1 MDKMGPSP
9 GILTSGE
16 TNPIAGSS
24 PAESNR
30 DLIPLLYGKFPRLH
44 EYGASSDQINLLLGE
59 INIFFISLTPGQWTS
74 GLGNGGKEMKCK
86 AHCYTFPHP
95 KPGEIH

>member
-44 EYGASSDQINLLLGE
+44 EYGASSDQIHLLLGE
-59 INIFFISLTPGQWTS
+59 INIFFISLTPGQ
-74 GLGNGGKEMKCK
+74 
-86 AHCYTFPHP
+86 
-95 KPGEIH
+95 

>member
-1 MDKMGPSP
+1 MEKMGPSP

-30 DLIPLLYGKFPRLH
+30 DLVPLLYGKFPRLH

-59 INIFFISLTPGQWTS
+59 INIFV
-74 GLGNGGKEMKCK
+74 
-86 AHCYTFPHP
+86 YFPNSRSMNF
-95 KPGEIH
+95 GIG